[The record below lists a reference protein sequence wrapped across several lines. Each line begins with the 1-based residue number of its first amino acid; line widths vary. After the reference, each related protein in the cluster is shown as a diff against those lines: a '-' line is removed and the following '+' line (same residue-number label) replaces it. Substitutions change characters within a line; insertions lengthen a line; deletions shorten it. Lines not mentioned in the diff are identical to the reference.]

1 MLTTFNDQ
9 SVETFRREPG
19 AARRPLGET
28 TDAELMERIQCRDE
42 RALETLIKRFQA
54 LVRSVV
60 ERMIPNDQ
68 DASDVVEEVFLGI
81 WKQAA
86 NFDSLKGNPIGWIV
100 TIARR
105 RAIDRARH
113 RQACERAELRFKVF
127 TDTGTSQFAGDDVE
141 KSAIKSEMAGIFQNL
156 LSALPPAQS
165 AAVRMA
171 FYRGLS
177 HREIARETGIPL
189 GTIKTRLELGV
200 KKLREAVSSIGS
212 REEWLFGTV

>member
-9 SVETFRREPG
+9 NTETFRWEPA
-19 AARRPLGET
+19 AARRAMGDT
-28 TDAELMERIQCRDE
+28 TDNELMERIQSRDE
-42 RALETLIKRFQA
+42 RALEMLIKRFQA

-60 ERMIPNDQ
+60 ERVIPNDQ
-68 DASDVVEEVFLGI
+68 DVSDVVEEVFLGI

-86 NFDSLKGNPIGWIV
+86 NFDSLKGNPIGWII

-105 RAIDRARH
+105 RAIDRARR
-113 RQACERAELRFKVF
+113 RQACERAELRFRDLA
-127 TDTGTSQFAGDDVE
+127 DTRTSQYAGDDVE
-141 KSAIKSEMAGIFQNL
+141 ESAMKTEMAVVFQKL
-156 LSALPPAQS
+156 LSALPTAQS

-177 HREIARETGIPL
+177 QREIARETGIPL

-200 KKLREAVSSIGS
+200 KKLREAVTAIGS
-212 REEWLFGTV
+212 REEWLFGTL